1 MPKKDC
7 LLGPIQII
15 NKATGTAYKKFYIAH
30 NSMTE
35 GKPYDMHCF
44 GYAVVRIGEKKA
56 IVVGRQF
63 YFPTI
68 LCVN

>member
-35 GKPYDMHCF
+35 GKPYDMFVHI
-44 GYAVVRIGEKKA
+44 GSLARIGAEKMSIGKDFHL
-56 IVVGRQF
+56 INV
-63 YFPTI
+63 
-68 LCVN
+68 LCEN